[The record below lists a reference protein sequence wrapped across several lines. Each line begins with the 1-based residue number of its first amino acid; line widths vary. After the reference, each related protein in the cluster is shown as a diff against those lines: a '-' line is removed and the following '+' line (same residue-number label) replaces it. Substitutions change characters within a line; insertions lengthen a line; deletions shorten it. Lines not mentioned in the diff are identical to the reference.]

1 MHAAVESTARRI
13 GRARCGERDFAAD
26 SAPRVREGRESRIR
40 LAAELA
46 RRGFSVFPAALRD
59 EGRSTQT
66 IEPRSMAIQVL
77 FWFFAACAGG
87 SALAMITRRNPV
99 ASAMWL
105 IGTFFSLAAIYTLL
119 GAYFIGIIQ
128 ILVYAGAIMVLFLF
142 VIMLL
147 NLGNDLEAD
156 IRGTGWKIMAG
167 GAGLVMVA
175 LLARVFAGDKPL
187 PLGAEA
193 AASSLAARQAQLG
206 AVGVIA
212 EPLYSDFVVPLQATA
227 MLLLIA
233 VVGAVVLAKR
243 KV

>member
-1 MHAAVESTARRI
+1 MTV
-13 GRARCGERDFAAD
+13 
-26 SAPRVREGRESRIR
+26 
-40 LAAELA
+40 
-46 RRGFSVFPAALRD
+46 
-59 EGRSTQT
+59 
-66 IEPRSMAIQVL
+66 IQVL

-87 SALAMITRRNPV
+87 SALAMVTRRNPV
-99 ASAMWL
+99 ACAMWL

-119 GAYFIGIIQ
+119 GAFFIGIIQ

-147 NLGNDLEAD
+147 NLGHDLEQD
-156 IRGTGWKIMAG
+156 IRGLGWKIMAG
-167 GAGLVMVA
+167 GASLVMLG
-175 LLARVFAGDKPL
+175 LLGYVYGGAKPL

-193 AASSLAARQAQLG
+193 GPAALAAQQAQQG
-206 AVGVIA
+206 TVGLIA
-212 EPLYSDFVVPLQATA
+212 TPLYGEFLVPLQATA

>member
-1 MHAAVESTARRI
+1 MSLT
-13 GRARCGERDFAAD
+13 
-26 SAPRVREGRESRIR
+26 
-40 LAAELA
+40 
-46 RRGFSVFPAALRD
+46 
-59 EGRSTQT
+59 T
-66 IEPRSMAIQVL
+66 IL
-77 FWFFAACAGG
+77 FFVFAACAGG

-119 GAYFIGIIQ
+119 GAFFIGIIQ

-147 NLGNDLEAD
+147 NLGNDFEPD
-156 IRGTGWKIMAG
+156 IRSLGWKIMAG
-167 GAGLVMVA
+167 GGALVMLA
-175 LLARVFAGDKPL
+175 LLARAFSGELPM
-187 PLGAEA
+187 PLGEQAGA
-193 AASSLAARQAQLG
+193 AALASQTAEHG
-206 AVGVIA
+206 TVGVIGI
-212 EPLYSDFVVPLQATA
+212 PLYQDFVVPLQATA